1 MAYQRARWGSTMEP
15 SWRLPSAWWWC
26 TGSLPVLV
34 GDEVFNVRKRVF
46 HAAGEHVR
54 RLAVATLSA
63 QFRGLFRHFLTA
75 HALKRRGLHHFA
87 AQRLAQFAQ
96 VE

>member
-1 MAYQRARWGSTMEP
+1 MGFDDGALVAAPVRVVVVH
-15 SWRLPSAWWWC
+15 RL
-26 TGSLPVLV
+26 LPVLV

-96 VE
+96 LNDVAVSCA